1 MVFHREI
8 CFGNASLLHLL
19 LIVQLMKEGAKW
31 ELYIPSD
38 LAYGEVG
45 AGGAIPPGA
54 ALVFQM
60 EILQVH
66 DEEVRI
72 GRQKYPMEGQR

>member
-1 MVFHREI
+1 
-8 CFGNASLLHLL
+8 
-19 LIVQLMKEGAKW
+19 MKEGAKW

>member
-1 MVFHREI
+1 
-8 CFGNASLLHLL
+8 
-19 LIVQLMKEGAKW
+19 MKEGAKW

-45 AGGAIPPGA
+45 AGSIIPPGA

-60 EILQVH
+60 EILKVH
-66 DEEVRI
+66 DEEVKI
-72 GRQKYPMEGQR
+72 GRMKYPMEGMR